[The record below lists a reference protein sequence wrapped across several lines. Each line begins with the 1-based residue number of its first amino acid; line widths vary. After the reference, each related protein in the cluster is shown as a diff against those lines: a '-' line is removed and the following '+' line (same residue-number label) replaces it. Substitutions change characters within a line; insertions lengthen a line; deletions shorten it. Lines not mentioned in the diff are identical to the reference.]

1 MMCTRTHT
9 DNAHRHTQTHV
20 HIYYICTCMHARRRP
35 PIVVVVVDSFTISK
49 LSSSSLRDK
58 RPNRPITT
66 RRRVPNQTRQTP
78 SGRNNKSLR
87 KKQGGGR
94 STNHDQED
102 VPKRRHGSVSRAF
115 RRQTTTDD
123 VARVEPRRG
132 TYIFI
137 VYICDRSWSRNRRR
151 PSSRDHRG
159 VTRPK
164 NCASSIDCI

>member
-66 RRRVPNQTRQTP
+66 RRRVPNQKETAP
-78 SGRNNKSLR
+78 SGR
-87 KKQGGGR
+87 KQIFEKEARGG
-94 STNHDQED
+94 SIDQ
-102 VPKRRHGSVSRAF
+102 SRP
-115 RRQTTTDD
+115 RGCPETPPWIG
-123 VARVEPRRG
+123 VARIPTADDDGRRRARG
-132 TYIFI
+132 TAPRYI
-137 VYICDRSWSRNRRR
+137 YIYSIYLRPVVVAR
-151 PSSRDHRG
+151 PSTAVVARPSRGDATEELC
-159 VTRPK
+159 VV
-164 NCASSIDCI
+164 D

>member
-66 RRRVPNQTRQTP
+66 RRRVPNQTRRPLRVATTNLCERSKGGSIDQSRPRGCPETP
-78 SGRNNKSLR
+78 PWIG
-87 KKQGGGR
+87 
-94 STNHDQED
+94 
-102 VPKRRHGSVSRAF
+102 
-115 RRQTTTDD
+115 
-123 VARVEPRRG
+123 VARIPTADDDGRRRARG
-132 TYIFI
+132 TAPRYI
-137 VYICDRSWSRNRRR
+137 YIYSIYLRPVVVAQPSTAVVAR
-151 PSSRDHRG
+151 PSRG
-159 VTRPK
+159 DATEELCVV
-164 NCASSIDCI
+164 D